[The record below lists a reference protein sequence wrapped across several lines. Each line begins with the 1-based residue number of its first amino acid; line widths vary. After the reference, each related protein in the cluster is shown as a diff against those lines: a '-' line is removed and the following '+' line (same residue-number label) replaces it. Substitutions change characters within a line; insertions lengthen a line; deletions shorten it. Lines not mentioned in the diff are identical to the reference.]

1 MSIGTETFMTM
12 SAEHLVAQARE
23 RFSLQDYY
31 GAIHLLSDLVDRGCR
46 FADVFHLR
54 GLSYSLLGQYE
65 RALEEFGAALELNPR
80 YIEAHIHRGIVL
92 RELGRSDE
100 AHDAFQQAAT
110 HSEREGEL
118 PSHIAGRLA
127 NQHADLAA
135 SYAEVGALAVAIGQ
149 YRRALEL
156 CGDFHDLRY
165 RLARLLLEAGQVLDA
180 RAELEQI
187 VAARPNFVDA
197 QASLGL
203 ARYLSGDA
211 NGAKEV
217 WTDCLEQR
225 PKNARIDAYLS
236 MLERTQ
242 L

>member
-1 MSIGTETFMTM
+1 MNTS
-12 SAEHLVAQARE
+12 SDHLIAQAQE

-31 GAIHLLSDLVDRGCR
+31 GAIHLLSEVIDMGRD
-46 FADVFHLR
+46 FADVYHLR
-54 GLSYSLLGQYE
+54 GLSYSLLGQHE
-65 RALEEFGAALELNPR
+65 RALEEFEAALKLNER

-92 RELGRSDE
+92 GELGRSDE
-100 AHDAFQQAAT
+100 AHEAFQQAAT
-110 HSEREGEL
+110 HSDVDGEL

-180 RAELEQI
+180 RTELEQI

-197 QASLGL
+197 QAALGL

-211 NGAKEV
+211 NGAKDI
-217 WTDCLEQR
+217 WIACREQR
-225 PKNARIDAYLS
+225 PKNARIEAYLA
-236 MLERTQ
+236 MLERTVS
-242 L
+242 